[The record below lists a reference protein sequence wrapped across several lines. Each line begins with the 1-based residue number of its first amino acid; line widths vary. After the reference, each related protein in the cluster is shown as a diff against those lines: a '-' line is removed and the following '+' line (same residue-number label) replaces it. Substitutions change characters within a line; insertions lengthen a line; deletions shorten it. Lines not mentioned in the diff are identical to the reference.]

1 MKISERSEEIHL
13 NSALCTLHFALKN
26 TFGARGGTSSATV
39 LLAPSVLLS
48 DVESCDDR
56 TVALDINVHQILE
69 EISSASNHLKESAT
83 AVVVVGVSLKVL
95 VERVDSVG
103 KNRDLYLGG
112 SGIAFASCVLGDD
125 CLLFS
130 FSHVFSPHEKIFYAL
145 TQLTAGEM
153 HIVPLSE
160 NRAGVIRENYTT
172 ITSKSKEFF
181 PKF

>member
-1 MKISERSEEIHL
+1 VEIFACAKIHL
-13 NSALCTLHFALKN
+13 NFSLFIIHFFIIHSKN

-56 TVALDINVHQILE
+56 TVALDIVVHQILE
-69 EISSASNHLKESAT
+69 KISSATNHLKESAT
-83 AVVVVGVSLKVL
+83 AVVVVGVSLEML
-95 VERVDSVG
+95 VERIDSVG

-130 FSHVFSPHEKIFYAL
+130 LSHCFSPHEKYFYARA
-145 TQLTAGEM
+145 QRSVGEV
-153 HIVPLSE
+153 HFVPLSE
-160 NRAGVIRENYTT
+160 NRAGVIREELYHNY
-172 ITSKSKEFF
+172 KE
-181 PKF
+181 K

>member
-1 MKISERSEEIHL
+1 MWGKGRHR
-13 NSALCTLHFALKN
+13 K
-26 TFGARGGTSSATV
+26 ATV

-56 TVALDINVHQILE
+56 TVALDIVVHQILE
-69 EISSASNHLKESAT
+69 KISSATNHLKESAT
-83 AVVVVGVSLKVL
+83 AVVVVGVSLEML

-130 FSHVFSPHEKIFYAL
+130 LSHCFSPHEKYFMRGHSDRWVKCTLCLYPKTEPASF
-145 TQLTAGEM
+145 EK
-153 HIVPLSE
+153 
-160 NRAGVIRENYTT
+160 NYTT
-172 ITSKSKEFF
+172 ITKKSKELSL
-181 PKF
+181 KF

>member
-56 TVALDINVHQILE
+56 TVALDIVVHQILE

-95 VERVDSVG
+95 VERVDSVS
-103 KNRDLYLGG
+103 KNRDLYLRG
-112 SGIAFASCVLGDD
+112 SGIAFASCVFSDN
-125 CLLFS
+125 CLLFCLC
-130 FSHVFSPHEKIFYAL
+130 HVFHLMKKYFYAL
-145 TQLTAGEM
+145 PQHTAGE
-153 HIVPLSE
+153 VPLGSLSE
-160 NRAGVIRENYTT
+160 NRANVIRVKLYH
-172 ITSKSKEFF
+172 IYIKK
-181 PKF
+181 

>member
-26 TFGARGGTSSATV
+26 TFGARGGTSSATI

-130 FSHVFSPHEKIFYAL
+130 FSHVFSPHEKYFYARA
-145 TQLTAGEM
+145 QQSAGEM

-160 NRAGVIRENYTT
+160 NRADVIREELYHRYLQ
-172 ITSKSKEFF
+172 K
-181 PKF
+181 

>member
-13 NSALCTLHFALKN
+13 NSALFTLHFALKN
-26 TFGARGGTSSATV
+26 TFGARGGTSSATI

-83 AVVVVGVSLKVL
+83 AVVVVGVNLKVL

-130 FSHVFSPHEKIFYAL
+130 FSHVFSPHEKYFYARA
-145 TQLTAGEM
+145 QQSVGEV
-153 HIVPLSE
+153 HLVPLSE

-172 ITSKSKEFF
+172 YKRKSKGLFC
-181 PKF
+181 KF

>member
-26 TFGARGGTSSATV
+26 TFGARGGTSSATI

-130 FSHVFSPHEKIFYAL
+130 FSHVFSPHEKYFMR
-145 TQLTAGEM
+145 G
-153 HIVPLSE
+153 HS
-160 NRAGVIRENYTT
+160 NRRVKCTLCLCPKTEPASFEKNYTT
-172 ITSKSKEFF
+172 YKRKSKELFC
-181 PKF
+181 KF